1 MSRVL
6 AKYLLFQVPGLVGAV
21 AVLWALVRWWELE
34 PWIAVLL
41 LGLWIVKD
49 LALYPVLRIGYETRG
64 AGPEAALVGASGVA
78 QDDLRPDRVGYV
90 RVGAELWRAR
100 LDGGSAA
107 AEIRQGAPVR
117 VTALRDLTLIVEA
130 LPDESSDEVSGTETP
145 ARGSESR

>member
-49 LALYPVLRIGYETRG
+49 IALFPVLRIGYETRG
-64 AGPEAALVGASGVA
+64 AGADVALVGASGVA
-78 QDDLRPDRVGYV
+78 QEDLRPDRVGYV

-100 LDGGSAA
+100 LDGASAA

-117 VTALRDLTLIVEA
+117 VTALQDLTLTVEA
-130 LPDESSDEVSGTETP
+130 LPESVPDGVPGTETP
-145 ARGSESR
+145 VRRQLP